1 MIKKMLN
8 QRVQDIKPSGIRKF
22 FDIAATME
30 GVVSLGIGEPD
41 FPTPANILQAGIDS
55 MRERGTAYT
64 ANVGLWSCASDQQV
78 LGQPF

>member
-64 ANVGLWSCASDQQV
+64 ANVGLVELRQAISRY
-78 LGQPF
+78 